1 MLRVI
6 SKIFVP
12 LVYAIAAL
20 GCSAAHAQTADDWQ
34 AGAGEDWKKLLAAAK
49 KEGKV
54 VVAGVAPLSKT
65 ISAGF
70 ERDTGIPVE
79 FVTGNPNDIST
90 RIQREAKSG
99 NVLVDIVFN
108 GGGELFTMYLPGYLE
123 PIAPKLILPGVKNP
137 ANWIGGKMKWF
148 DNKNAYMMQVS
159 NWVHG
164 WVVINSTAVDASR
177 IRNWSDL
184 LKPEYKGKIAAYD
197 PRLGGPGQSA
207 GGYLTHQFGIDFVKQ
222 LYTGQE
228 VTYTRDSRQLVEWA
242 ARGTYPIVLGAIQSE
257 VDRFQKSGM
266 KQLVVPTLADGPGT
280 LTGGFSVVTTPKGSP
295 NPNAAAVFLN
305 WIASRPGHVAY
316 ASTMLEAS
324 TRTDAQLPAVP
335 DYVKPQQGLKYTL
348 DQYSEDWYKDER
360 PKISKALVDTLG
372 GR

>member
-1 MLRVI
+1 MKFLARCLT
-6 SKIFVP
+6 F
-12 LVYAIAAL
+12 LLAL
-20 GCSAAHAQTADDWQ
+20 TCVTGVSSAAQALPDWQ
-34 AGAGEDWKKLLAAAK
+34 AGAGEDWKKVLAAAK

-54 VVAGVAPLSKT
+54 VVAGAAPLSKN
-65 ISAGF
+65 ISAQF

-79 FVTGNPNDIST
+79 FVIANTSELAT
-90 RIQREAKSG
+90 RLQREAQSG
-99 NVLVDIVFN
+99 NTSIDVAF
-108 GGGELFTMYLPGYLE
+108 GGGVEFFTMYLPGYLE
-123 PIAPKLILPGVKNP
+123 PIAPRLMLPGVTNP

-148 DNKNAYMMQVS
+148 DNKNAYMMQVA

-164 WVVINSTAVDASR
+164 WAVLNSDKVDVAK

-207 GGYLTHQFGIDFVKQ
+207 GAYLTHQFGIDFVKK
-222 LYTGQE
+222 LFIGQE
-228 VTYTRDSRQLVEWA
+228 VIYTRDSRQLVEWA

-266 KQLVVPTLADGPGT
+266 KQLVVPVLADGPGT
-280 LTGGFSVVTTPKGSP
+280 LTGGFSVVTTPKGGP
-295 NPNAAAVFLN
+295 NPNATTVFVN
-305 WIASRPGHVAY
+305 WIASRPGHTAY
-316 ASTMLEAS
+316 ASAMLEAS
-324 TRTDAQLPAVP
+324 TRTDTQLPIVP
-335 DYVKPQQGLKYTL
+335 DYVKPRQGSKYTL

-360 PKISKALVDTLG
+360 PKISKALVEALG